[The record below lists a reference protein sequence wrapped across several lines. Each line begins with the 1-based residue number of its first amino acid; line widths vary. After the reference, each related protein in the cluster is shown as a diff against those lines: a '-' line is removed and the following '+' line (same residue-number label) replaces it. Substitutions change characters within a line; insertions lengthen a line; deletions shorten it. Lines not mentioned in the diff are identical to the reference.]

1 MPVSKNNK
9 KKSRKK
15 PSREIIEKREA
26 AKREIAA
33 KAKAESGMPVKTK
46 QSLLSGARDPSGKP
60 MLLPAGGAVGE
71 ALNAMKTTYSSR
83 DLTRHGKCSDCGS
96 CCSSVIP
103 VTDAEAE
110 ILKGYA
116 EAHGIKPELPEG
128 KGMIMQLQCPFLHKE
143 TGQPC
148 KCLVYPVRPGI
159 CRSYRCDKS
168 DADILRDY
176 LRTTNQ
182 KEMPKAKNLWELFG
196 KTGLRT
202 SDGEITTE
210 NANRAELIGEDGA
223 KYHVQV
229 GQPITFLTKAGKRYS
244 ASLCLNLMETA
255 MQVFN
260 DGAIETVEYQ
270 DIKAI
275 NQ

>member
-1 MPVSKNNK
+1 MAISKNNK

-33 KAKAESGMPVKTK
+33 KAKAGSGMPVKSK
-46 QSLLSGARDPSGKP
+46 RNLPSGARGPSGKP
-60 MLLPAGGAVGE
+60 MLLPASGGIGQAMGAME
-71 ALNAMKTTYSSR
+71 ATHSSK
-83 DLTRHGKCSDCGS
+83 DLTKGGKCSGCGA

-103 VTDAEAE
+103 VTDTEAE

-116 EAHGIKPELPEG
+116 EAHGIKPELPGG
-128 KGMIMQLQCPFLHKE
+128 KGTVMQLQCPFLDKDA
-143 TGQPC
+143 G
-148 KCLVYPVRPGI
+148 KCLAYPVRPGI

-182 KEMPKAKNLWELFG
+182 KEMPKARNLWELFG

-210 NANRAELIGEDGA
+210 NANRAELIGEDGTR
-223 KYHVQV
+223 YPVQV
-229 GQPITFLTKAGKRYS
+229 GRPITFLTKSGKRYA

-270 DIKAI
+270 DIKAVDP
-275 NQ
+275 